1 MSENKWTQYM
11 YYVIIGILSL
21 IMLVFMPMLG
31 TEVGLQWN
39 VPNTKVGW
47 IVWIVSKLCSASFNV
62 MIFHC
67 FNKQGKQNVREHTN
81 YVKAKEKL
89 IGKNGKLVANPRS
102 PGEYASDI
110 YSKKGVTIFVTTVL
124 GTIGL
129 GQAILTFNP
138 LEFIVQLI
146 SLIIGLIFGFL
157 QMKNTEDYYT
167 QEYLDYA
174 NMVEKKED
182 KKCSQSTE

>member
-1 MSENKWTQYM
+1 M
-11 YYVIIGILSL
+11 YYIIIGVLSL

-31 TEVGLQWN
+31 SEMGLQWS

-47 IVWIVSKLCSASFNV
+47 IVWIVSKLSSASFNV

-67 FNKQGKQNVREHTN
+67 FNKQGKQNVRDNTK
-81 YVKAKEKL
+81 YQKAKEIL
-89 IGKNGKLVANPRS
+89 IGTNGKLVADPRS
-102 PGEYASDI
+102 PKQYAKDI
-110 YSKKGVTIFVTTVL
+110 YSKKGITIFLTTIL

-129 GQAILTFNP
+129 GQAVLTFDP
-138 LEFIVQLI
+138 LQLIVQAI
-146 SLIIGLIFGFL
+146 SLVVGLIFGFL

-174 NMVEKKED
+174 NMIAKKEEQNVHD
-182 KKCSQSTE
+182 

>member
-1 MSENKWTQYM
+1 MSESKWTQYM
-11 YYVIIGILSL
+11 YYVIIGVLSL

-31 TEVGLQWN
+31 TEIGLQWDI
-39 VPNTKVGW
+39 PDTKVGW
-47 IVWIVSKLCSASFNV
+47 VVWIISKLCSASFNV

-67 FNKQGKQNVREHTN
+67 FNKQGKQNIRDN
-81 YVKAKEKL
+81 DKYKKAQEILIGAKGKL
-89 IGKNGKLVANPRS
+89 IADPRS
-102 PGEYASDI
+102 PKQYASDI
-110 YSKKGVTIFVTTVL
+110 YTKKGLTIFLTTIL

-138 LEFIVQLI
+138 LEFIVQAI
-146 SLIIGLIFGFL
+146 SLVIGLIFGFL

-174 NMVEKKED
+174 NMIAKKEEQHVHD
-182 KKCSQSTE
+182 

>member
-1 MSENKWTQYM
+1 MSESKWTQYM
-11 YYVIIGILSL
+11 YYVIIGVLSL

-31 TEVGLQWN
+31 TEIGLQWDI
-39 VPNTKVGW
+39 PDTKVGW
-47 IVWIVSKLCSASFNV
+47 FVWIISKLCSASFNV

-67 FNKQGKQNVREHTN
+67 FNKQGKQNIRDN
-81 YVKAKEKL
+81 QKYRQAQDIL
-89 IGKNGKLVANPRS
+89 IGANGKLIADPRS
-102 PGEYASDI
+102 PKQYASDI
-110 YSKKGVTIFVTTVL
+110 YTKKGLTIFLTTIL

-138 LEFIVQLI
+138 LEFIVQAI
-146 SLIIGLIFGFL
+146 SLVIGLIFGFL

-174 NMVEKKED
+174 NMIAKKEEQHVHD
-182 KKCSQSTE
+182 